1 MATFFVNFD
10 NFSLQI
16 HAHSLIVTSAMLSQT
31 DNWTYAE
38 FHAFVMLYAANTD
51 GYLSREEE
59 DLIIPTLTAAEYV
72 RIKSVFMACDDA
84 DALDIIF
91 AYREQYCQNKADKDK
106 ILADMLEIFEAN
118 AGMEQIERGV
128 LHIFER
134 ML

>member
-1 MATFFVNFD
+1 MPN
-10 NFSLQI
+10 QK
-16 HAHSLIVTSAMLSQT
+16 
-31 DNWTYAE
+31 DNWTYEE

-51 GYLSREEE
+51 GHITREEE
-59 DLIIPTLTAAEYV
+59 ELIIPTLTAAEYT

-91 AYREQYCQNKADKDK
+91 SYRDQYCQTKADKDR
-106 ILADMLEIFEAN
+106 ILTDMVEICEAN
-118 AGMEQIERGV
+118 SGLEQIERGV